1 MLSCRYRL
9 VSAHSSS
16 ALPDDLRYAVTR
28 LRKAVNVKRVALG
41 LAGAGL
47 GTMHH
52 KKVARLMRQ
61 AGIAR
66 RHQRRRR

>member
-9 VSAHSSS
+9 VSAYSSS
-16 ALPDDLRYAVTR
+16 ALPDDLRYAATR

-41 LAGAGL
+41 LAGAGP
-47 GTMHH
+47 GTVNH

-61 AGIAR
+61 AEIAR